1 MGNTSAADIG
11 VLAGWDGTGNE
22 QMEAHEKFPLWR
34 DAEYVDCVLE
44 EGECL
49 YIPVG
54 WWHYV
59 RSLSVSFSVSFWF
72 N

>member
-1 MGNTSAADIG
+1 LDIG
-11 VLAGWDGTGNE
+11 LLVGWDGSEEERKEANE
-22 QMEAHEKFPLWR
+22 RFPLFQE
-34 DAEYVDCVLE
+34 AEFVDCILV

-59 RSLSVSFSVSFWF
+59 RSLTVSFSVSFWF